1 MPLPIPTLIAR
12 TVIAR
17 TVALSLILAL
27 SLGLAATARAQAP
40 LAAYFGSYVGVAT
53 VETLTEG
60 TVSERHMDIVIE
72 PYQSGGFRITWINVT
87 LVDGRRDVPGVER
100 RVNEVAFTPESDTP
114 PRGRGRYVA
123 APDYSPF
130 RAQEEFSPMAGDP
143 VIWAQL
149 DGTGL
154 HVYSFVILDNGR
166 YEIQIYTRSLTED
179 GLTLHFERIV
189 DGEVIRRIEGHAVR
203 AR

>member
-1 MPLPIPTLIAR
+1 VRCVNSSHVANVCGNKLLTSQALIR
-12 TVIAR
+12 D
-17 TVALSLILAL
+17 
-27 SLGLAATARAQAP
+27 
-40 LAAYFGSYVGVAT
+40 GVP
-53 VETLTEG
+53 
-60 TVSERHMDIVIE
+60 S
-72 PYQSGGFRITWINVT
+72 P
-87 LVDGRRDVPGVER
+87 
-100 RVNEVAFTPESDTP
+100 RVKVAFTPESDTP